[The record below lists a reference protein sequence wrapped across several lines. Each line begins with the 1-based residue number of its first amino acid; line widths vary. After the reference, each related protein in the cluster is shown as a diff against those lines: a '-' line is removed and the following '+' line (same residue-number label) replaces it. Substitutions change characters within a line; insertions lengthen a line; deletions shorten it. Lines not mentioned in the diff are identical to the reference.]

1 MDDLSFNPDLITPET
16 QNKFFR
22 DLPLNSTLISL
33 YESFNFLH
41 PTPIQFRSIPPGVES
56 KNIIAQSKAGTGKT
70 LAYTSIIL
78 NSLLSSSQK
87 CPPNTKKTIK
97 YLVLSPTRELA
108 IQIHKFL
115 NKFFVKGQPI
125 LKNEYK
131 AGLCIGGLPV
141 QDIRNSL
148 KLKQYDMIVGTLGR
162 IMELIKEKS
171 LDLSNLEI
179 IVLDEAD
186 KMFNPENLANTSQIL
201 KLISKTTQI
210 LAYSGTFTAKNLLKI
225 KEFMLESEDI
235 FLLPSIK
242 RKAETQLEEP
252 DLEKEKDLNLISISQ
267 ILFEIPGS
275 EKIYPRKTEI
285 LVKLLKNVK
294 FSQCLIFY
302 NEKHRGEELS
312 TDLKEEGFSVTF
324 IHGDQTQS
332 DRIKVMNRL
341 CLSKVNILVATDL
354 LSRGIDIMDI
364 DFVVNYDIPKKIET
378 YFHRIGR
385 TGRYGKKGVSVVL
398 TSGEEKWFLEKNQKD
413 LKNLQQMSS
422 VEEIIENANEFLK
435 KTEKEEETNQKSK
448 KRRMEGFFLD
458 NCNTELKW
466 IEKKEKNPNEEAFR
480 YFEQDQSN
488 EKSLQTN
495 FDQKHE
501 KIKQAFNFDGFE
513 CLECSVCKEF
523 LEKTQVLMKK
533 KFEILKYF
541 KV

>member
-22 DLPLNSTLISL
+22 DLPLNSTLVSL

-78 NSLLSSSQK
+78 NNLLHSTQK
-87 CPPNTKKTIK
+87 CPATVKKTIK

-115 NKFFVKGQPI
+115 NKFFVKGQPL
-125 LKNEYK
+125 LKTEYK

-162 IMELIKEKS
+162 IIELIKEKS

-186 KMFNPENLANTSQIL
+186 KMFNPENLNNTSQIL
-201 KLISKTTQI
+201 RIIRKTTQI
-210 LAYSGTFTAKNLLKI
+210 LAYSGTFTPKNLLKM
-225 KEFMLESEDI
+225 KEFMPESEEI

-242 RKAETQLEEP
+242 RKAENQLEES

-267 ILFEIPGS
+267 ILFEIPGT
-275 EKIYPRKTEI
+275 EKIYPQKTAI
-285 LVKLLKNVK
+285 LVKLLKSVK

-302 NEKHRGEELS
+302 NEKHRGEELA

-364 DFVVNYDIPKKIET
+364 DFVINYDIPKKIET

-398 TSGEEKWFLEKNQKD
+398 VSGEEKWFLEKNQKN
-413 LKNLQQMSS
+413 LKNLQKNSTI
-422 VEEIIENANEFLK
+422 EEIISNANEFLK
-435 KTEKEEETNQKSK
+435 KTEKEEENNQKSK

-466 IEKKEKNPNEEAFR
+466 IEKKEKNPNEEAFK
-480 YFEQDQSN
+480 YFDEDHSKETKLDQN
-488 EKSLQTN
+488 IG
-495 FDQKHE
+495 
-501 KIKQAFNFDGFE
+501 KIKQEFNFDGFK